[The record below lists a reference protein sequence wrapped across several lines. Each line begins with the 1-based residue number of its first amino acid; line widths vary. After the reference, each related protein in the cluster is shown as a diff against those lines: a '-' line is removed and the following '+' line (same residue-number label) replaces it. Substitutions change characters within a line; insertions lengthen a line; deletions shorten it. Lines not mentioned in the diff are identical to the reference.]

1 MRTAI
6 ALAAAALLVAGAAH
20 SQNYTASLDGSQ
32 ETPPNPSPAT
42 GSATLTLDAAK
53 ILSYN
58 ITFSGLLGTE
68 TAAHIH
74 CCAPPGIAAGVLF
87 PLPPCSPKIGSV
99 GPLTAQQ
106 ESDLNAGLMYINIH
120 TNLYPG
126 GEIRGQIYV
135 QPTPV
140 EPTTWGAV
148 KAIYRAF

>member
-32 ETPPNPSPAT
+32 EVPPNPSPAT

-74 CCAPPGIAAGVLF
+74 CCAPPGISAGVLF
-87 PLPPCSPKIGSV
+87 PLPPGNPKIGSV

-106 ESDLNAGLMYINIH
+106 ESDLNAGLMYVNIH

-148 KAIYRAF
+148 KAIYRTF